1 MFPTLALAAIM
12 LGASP
17 AMTLAQEHQTLSA
30 DDIDRELVVRFSRAY
45 GMAIGAVGRHDE
57 ANEDAGLEDSH
68 PAGPTRILADPD
80 RLDAGLR
87 NEIYQIVDNNGLSE
101 DQWQGMLAH
110 MEKDPTLRE
119 RIESLSTPFR
129 YQ

>member
-1 MFPTLALAAIM
+1 MFPTLVAVM

-17 AMTLAQEHQTLSA
+17 AVTLAQEDQTLSA

-57 ANEDAGLEDSH
+57 TNEDTGLEDPD
-68 PAGPTRILADPD
+68 PAESNRVLADPD
-80 RLDAGLR
+80 RLDAELR
-87 NEIYQIVDNNGLSE
+87 NEIYQIMDNNGVSE
-101 DQWQGMLAH
+101 EQWQGILAH